1 MKYFLQFIFIFF
13 IVTPVSS
20 QSNQLRLGLSD
31 MIALAQD
38 DAPDVQISKTKLS
51 NRYWFYQS
59 YLSDFRPQIDFNAT
73 LPNFNRSIQSII
85 RDDGTQGFVPRSFME
100 NSLGISLSQEVALTG
115 GQVFASTG
123 LERLDIFETDLTG
136 KSTSYL
142 SNPIFIG
149 FRQPLFGFNQLKW
162 NREIEPLRYEE
173 ANREYVEEMETV
185 AFETTNLFFDVLISQ
200 LNVEALIKNK
210 DNADTLFA
218 ISTGRFS
225 VGRIA
230 ETELLQIE
238 LSAMNADADLATAQ
252 LSFQTNTERLRNFLG
267 IEKAVIFDLIPPTE
281 IPGLL
286 IDENLA
292 LQYAEKYRSETI
304 AFRRRLKE
312 AEREVSRAKSER
324 GFQADISGQFGL
336 TQTAMEL
343 NDAYKNPLDQER
355 FSISLNIPIA
365 DWGKA
370 KARMEIAKSNQDLER
385 MNVTQDRISFQREI
399 SIKVQQ
405 FDLLRNQVA
414 LAKRAY
420 DVSEKRLEITRKR
433 YLIGKIEIIELNL
446 ALREQDSGRR
456 SYYSALRAF
465 WTAYYELR
473 RLTLYDFE
481 KDQPLVK

>member
-1 MKYFLQFIFIFF
+1 MKFYFQFIFLLIIASPAF
-13 IVTPVSS
+13 S
-20 QSNQLRLGLSD
+20 QTDKLRLGLSE
-31 MIALAQD
+31 MISLAQS

-73 LPNFNRSIQSII
+73 LPNFNRSIQSITLP
-85 RDDGTQGFVPRSFME
+85 DGTKSFVPQSFME

-115 GQVFASTG
+115 GQIFASTG

-136 KSTSYL
+136 KSSSYL

-149 FRQPLFGFNQLKW
+149 FQQPLFGFNQLKW

-218 ISTGRFS
+218 ISTGRYS

-324 GFQADISGQFGL
+324 GFQADIRGQFGL
-336 TQTAMEL
+336 TQTAVEL
-343 NDAYKNPLDQER
+343 NEAYKNPLDQER

-370 KARMEIAKSNQDLER
+370 KSRMEIAKSNQDLER
-385 MNVTQDRISFQREI
+385 MNVTQDRISFEREI

-405 FDLLRNQVA
+405 FDLLRNQVV

-433 YLIGKIEIIELNL
+433 YLIGKIEIVELNI